1 MKGVKMD
8 MALNRISGKTL
19 IYTAVSV
26 VFFGGLLALLRH
38 DVEGKVFFNILS
50 LVSAYYAF
58 HGLKKEPSNA
68 YFSGLLT
75 GLALIMLGTVLFST
89 YEAIHS
95 DSQFDYMCFYMQG
108 QLGIHNLDFYDPAS
122 FTKLQQEVK
131 FPFTF
136 DSGIQNEILN
146 IGFLSPPITM
156 LFFAP
161 LAFFD
166 YNTSRLIFSL
176 AVMLFIFLNTLLANY
191 IFLKKERT
199 LYSLLFIF
207 ILFVLL
213 PGTGNTI
220 HFIQTNFFLLFFLLL
235 TYWSIEK
242 PVSGMYLALSTVVK
256 PISGILILFFLFNK
270 RWGSVILFG
279 ATTLF
284 LVVLTGSLWGFHNI
298 FDFLSSPP
306 TDRLPQF
313 LYEQD
318 INQSLIAVLNRN
330 LKPYGIEQPAVNM
343 IYNLISLVL
352 AGFTILVSL
361 KLSKINLR
369 LGFLPF
375 LPFMLMVYPSSLHHY
390 SVYLILIIIY
400 FMLMVKGERYLWV
413 MIIPAASFLKNETFF
428 TYLTLWLVM
437 LYLGLFRSGIS
448 FLRDKEVFSMLS
460 ENPVRPETAGRD

>member
-1 MKGVKMD
+1 MRIT
-8 MALNRISGKTL
+8 NRKISGKT
-19 IYTAVSV
+19 IIFTAISF
-26 VFFGGLLALLRH
+26 VFYGGLLTLLRH

-50 LVSAYYAF
+50 LISAYYAF
-58 HGLKKEPSNA
+58 HGLKKETSNV

-75 GLALIMLGTVLFST
+75 GLALVMLGTVLFST
-89 YEAIHS
+89 YETIRS

-122 FTKLQQEVK
+122 FTKLLKEVK

-136 DSGIQNEILN
+136 DTGIRNEILN

-166 YNTSRLIFSL
+166 YNTSRMIFSL
-176 AVMLFIFLNTLLANY
+176 AVLLFIFLNSLLANH

-199 LYSLLFIF
+199 LHSLLFIF
-207 ILFVLL
+207 ILLVLL

-220 HFIQTNFFLLFFLLL
+220 HFVQTNFFLLFFLLL

-270 RWGSVILFG
+270 RWGSVLLFG

-330 LKPYGIEQPAVNM
+330 LKPYGLEQPTVNM

-390 SVYLILIIIY
+390 SVYLILIVIY
-400 FMLMVKGERYLWV
+400 FMLIVKGEMYLWI
-413 MIIPAASFLKNETFF
+413 MIIPAAGFMKNETFF
-428 TYLTLWLVM
+428 TYLTIWLVM
-437 LYLGLFRSGIS
+437 LYFGLFRSGIN
-448 FLRDKEVFSMLS
+448 FLNNKEAFPMLS
-460 ENPVRPETAGRD
+460 ENPVKPENAIRE